1 MDCRHVMK
9 RLDDLLA
16 AELNETER
24 SELVAHLEVCPT
36 CAREYEAAKRTLAL
50 LQPSEDV
57 HVSSNLKERI
67 MNAIAELDAAN
78 RQVTTVRPRRINLW
92 RPAWIMGVAASLLI
106 LVALHQWLGR
116 PPAPAPNRDTGVS
129 WPAFSLF
136 SQAWAT
142 EDTLFNKEG
151 IVHLVNEIVVRPVP
165 NPELANMRWLPLVS
179 LDAQGKIRFNQ
190 LRLPAKPG
198 EGFTVLDETYYD
210 PRGGRFSRVMT
221 LKGKPIFANSF
232 DGEAVYS
239 LGLEPNGAV
248 QVARDAIASDFNA
261 PRSPAEFLG
270 LAADIGIELDEKSK
284 SMFSEAGEAELS
296 DGSKG
301 RVIKKAMKLGESV
314 DTLINAYWLFTVRE
328 SDGTIA
334 EREWFIGDQSMLL
347 IRRMRVE
354 TVEKPAIAWNLS
366 GIEGADVPTQA
377 APGVGITPDAVIPNA
392 SIQDMVAKADYE
404 TYIFATDPLWTVER
418 QITDALDVASPPH
431 RMSLVKYGARD
442 GRHVVLVQSYTYNT
456 TLGPMVKKGQVVY
469 QSSDGFKVWSGTTDK
484 WMAGILLQ
492 SAGYGMTD
500 TLSDDRT
507 GYILESPAGTFPA
520 LAINGK
526 VSDEELRALVN
537 SLVPARSYKGK

>member
-24 SELVAHLEVCPT
+24 SELAAHLEGCPT
-36 CAREYEAAKRTLAL
+36 CAREYESAKRTLAL
-50 LQPSEDV
+50 LQPSREV
-57 HVSSNLKERI
+57 YASSNLKERI
-67 MNAIAELDAAN
+67 MNAMTEIDAAN
-78 RQVTTVRPRRINLW
+78 CQVTTGRPRRINLW
-92 RPAWIMGVAASLLI
+92 RPAWIVGVVASLLV
-106 LVALHQWLGR
+106 LAALHQWLGR
-116 PPAPAPNRDTGVS
+116 PRPDLDRDTVVS
-129 WPAFSLF
+129 LPAFSLF

-142 EDTLFNKEG
+142 EDALFNKEG
-151 IVHLVNEIVVRPVP
+151 IVHLVNEIVVRPVSS
-165 NPELANMRWLPLVS
+165 PELANMRWIPLMS
-179 LDAQGKIRFNQ
+179 LDAKGKTRFNQ

-210 PRGGRFSRVMT
+210 QDSGRFSRVLT
-221 LKGKPIFANSF
+221 LKGRPVFANSF

-239 LGLEPNGAV
+239 LGLGSIGGAR
-248 QVARDAIASDFNA
+248 VARNPIASDFNA

-270 LAADIGIELDEKSK
+270 LAADIRIELDEKSR
-284 SMFSEAGEAELS
+284 SMFSEAGEAEMS

-301 RVIKKAMKLGESV
+301 RVIKRAMKLGEGV
-314 DTLINAYWLFTVRE
+314 DTLINAYWLLTVRE
-328 SDGTIA
+328 SDKTIA

-354 TVEKPAIAWNLS
+354 TVERPAIAWNLS
-366 GIEGADVPTQA
+366 GIEGADVPA
-377 APGVGITPDAVIPNA
+377 RAVEGVGITPDAVIPNA
-392 SIQDMVAKADYE
+392 SVQQMVAKADFE
-404 TYIFATDPLWTVER
+404 TYIFATDPLWTIER

-469 QSSDGFKVWSGTTDK
+469 QSSEGFKVWSGTTDK
-484 WMAGILLQ
+484 WIAGILLQ

-507 GYILESPAGTFPA
+507 GFILESPAGTFPA

-526 VSDEELRALVN
+526 ISEEELRALVN
-537 SLVPARSYKGK
+537 SLVPARNYRGK